1 MTRICAL
8 CQGPEL
14 EAGGQKGCGTWL
26 TNSFKCFHCC
36 HYKFARVAT
45 APATAPCAVCKSQHF
60 VNLIAALCKLSGR
73 HRGRRRKAEEAG
85 AEDTARTTWS
95 PTRGVVIVCVS
106 LSASLYLSLF
116 LCVCQ
121 LPVPCGSNKCSPSY
135 LFLPKCG
142 PELRPFLIEN
152 YVRHY
157 VPPAC
162 LGNQL
167 SLLCSMFWP
176 IWPIEIEA
184 ESCSNSSA
192 FSLAIFLAFSLAFPA
207 YFPWH
212 FPSHL
217 HSD

>member
-1 MTRICAL
+1 MPSARAPGWR
-8 CQGPEL
+8 Q

-73 HRGRRRKAEEAG
+73 QEAG
-85 AEDTARTTWS
+85 GRSRRHSQDDLVTHSR
-95 PTRGVVIVCVS
+95 RCHCLRLS

-184 ESCSNSSA
+184 ESCSSSSA
-192 FSLAIFLAFSLAFPA
+192 FSLAIFLAFSLAFPT

-212 FPSHL
+212 FLSHS